1 MIEHLLT
8 PKKISTNIRIL
19 IQIIIIKM
27 PNNEEIDISIIQLT
41 INYKDIKSNINL
53 RYKNLKN

>member
-1 MIEHLLT
+1 
-8 PKKISTNIRIL
+8 
-19 IQIIIIKM
+19 M